1 MCIICYT
8 LQTVEDMGINF
19 SRVERRFIVQ
29 PHTSHHPYSTTP
41 VQNLKL
47 PPPVQSPHRAK
58 GQRQIKSDFT
68 PGGAGLAVL
77 DRCMQHM
84 ASAHLI
90 AESMIKMEGKEKY
103 KKCMFY
109 E

>member
-1 MCIICYT
+1 M
-8 LQTVEDMGINF
+8 EGIGRDF
-19 SRVERRFIVQ
+19 SRMERRFVVQ
-29 PHTSHHPYSTTP
+29 PHTSQHPYTTTP

-47 PPPVQSPHRAK
+47 PPPIQSPHRTK

-77 DRCMQHM
+77 GRCMQHM

-90 AESMIKMEGKEKY
+90 TESMIKMEGKEKY
-103 KKCMFY
+103 KKCTFY